1 MHVEELRIDGY
12 YEKKKK
18 NVLLSEQKC
27 VVSTFATLN
36 QNYEKEA
43 RHLQ

>member
-12 YEKKKK
+12 YEKKK

>member
-1 MHVEELRIDGY
+1 MHLEKLRIDGY
-12 YEKKKK
+12 YEKKK
-18 NVLLSEQKC
+18 NVLLSEQKF